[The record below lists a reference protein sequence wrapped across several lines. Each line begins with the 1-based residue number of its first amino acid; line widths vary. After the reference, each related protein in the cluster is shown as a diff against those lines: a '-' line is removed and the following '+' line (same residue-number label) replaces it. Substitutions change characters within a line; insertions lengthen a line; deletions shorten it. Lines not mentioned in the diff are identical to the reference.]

1 MPFAAFAQ
9 RTVRNAERRAD
20 LSYGQKRLGYEQILE
35 PGNEVSMAA
44 AGRRFFFRLFGQT
57 LYQRMEQLL
66 FQPVRSLRVSE
77 RSGARF
83 GHSDGRPVE
92 VAQLPRRRTR
102 WSPARHRRNHEPGST
117 QHAAV
122 IGKLLF
128 QDLNSSPVTGSGS
141 SCVQP
146 LAGTEC
152 DHFAGSNF
160 DSAPD
165 RRWSSV
171 DRKRDQDNAR
181 RHHDKRNP
189 CLRLLESRQPQVH
202 EPELGQSRPELA
214 AVGDQHPGDAVRAQ
228 GSLKILRFTKDR
240 RAAARHS
247 FSPT

>member
-44 AGRRFFFRLFGQT
+44 AGRRFFLRLFGQT

-83 GHSDGRPVE
+83 GHSHRRPVE

-102 WSPARHRRNHEPGST
+102 WSPARHRRNREPGST

-128 QDLNSSPVTGSGS
+128 QDLNSTPVRGSGS

-146 LAGTEC
+146 LAGPEC
-152 DHFAGSNF
+152 DHFAGSYF
-160 DSAPD
+160 DPPQTGDGPPSIGNATRTMPAGTAINAIRACASSTAASRKCTSPSWVSRARNWPPSVTSTLATPSA
-165 RRWSSV
+165 
-171 DRKRDQDNAR
+171 A
-181 RHHDKRNP
+181 
-189 CLRLLESRQPQVH
+189 
-202 EPELGQSRPELA
+202 QS
-214 AVGDQHPGDAVRAQ
+214 
-228 GSLKILRFTKDR
+228 SLKILRFTKDR

-247 FSPT
+247 FSP